1 MKRIDSANAQAD
13 KFGPGKNGFQG
24 GNPSLN
30 LDATYF
36 TPDWCDHVQEEIA
49 NAIESFNVVLDGTK
63 RTQLAAVLQAIKDGS
78 QLAAG
83 IFIDAA
89 WIIPPA
95 GLRVLRTNG
104 QAVSVATYSALLSIY
119 CGDARNGD
127 AQWGYRC
134 TDPANPSTTRS
145 TTGGYIVLP
154 KTRGRYARDLGDGT
168 GIADGMDLYT
178 YYADELRAHNH
189 PYQWFPGDGSGEYDS
204 DWQAGHSQQTGW
216 TGLTGGAETRPFTYF
231 CTRWITY

>member
-63 RTQLAAVLQAIKDGS
+63 RNQLAAVLQAIKDGS

-119 CGDARNGD
+119 CGDARNGN

-178 YYADELRAHNH
+178 YYSDELRSHAHSYTVWGYNGSDG
-189 PYQWFPGDGSGEYDS
+189 PGSEDGSPRG
-204 DWQAGHSQQTGW
+204 QTTGW
-216 TGLTGGAETRPFTYF
+216 TGGGETRPFTYF
-231 CTRWITY
+231 CTRWVTY